1 MPATPY
7 RCLPGNAL
15 HSEVG
20 VFDPATETLDR
31 AQLRAQQLR
40 SVQGLLDEVLP
51 RNAFYS
57 NKFGPRCK
65 IDSWEHFQTLPFTT
79 KQELA
84 EDHIPVGTLTSTQ
97 ISDVQRA
104 LFRNGFYAGA
114 ATGKWDPT
122 STAAL
127 EDFQKA
133 HNLTSSGQ
141 LDKETTM
148 ELGLNPIQFG
158 MFSTRPSETTGQA
171 PTGASHT
178 EHTIGK

>member
-1 MPATPY
+1 MKKLVIGSVVVTVLCVSSTAQAPSNQLQGPA
-7 RCLPGNAL
+7 
-15 HSEVG
+15 
-20 VFDPATETLDR
+20 
-31 AQLRAQQLR
+31 LRDQQLLQR
-40 SVQGLLDEVLP
+40 QIDE
-51 RNAFYS
+51 
-57 NKFGPRCK
+57 
-65 IDSWEHFQTLPFTT
+65 Q